1 MRKAVLLLTLL
12 LLSLGVSS
20 CGGGGSGLNS
30 PVGENPGV
38 PSLVLL
44 TPSQNVAQTNANITL
59 SAMVLDG
66 NGAPIPGVVVTF
78 TKLSAIGTL
87 STTLPV
93 ATDAGGIA
101 RVNIYS
107 SAPGFATVAASVGE
121 GAGFIRDKRSIFF
134 TTSDSTN
141 GLAFTPIAVVVD
153 IDGNNNGV
161 YNEASDLKVCEAAS
175 DNVVKVRATLF
186 VAGVRAPGVP
196 VYLTTDADKL
206 ASFPNTP
213 YGTDNDAD
221 GDIDIDLVTTNSQGE
236 AFTELTIN
244 CLVQNNERI
253 MNVYAYTNTIYVA
266 AFNGYF
272 SGLGAIPLFLQ
283 PVTITGITVT
293 ATPSAV
299 VAGGTSQ
306 IAATVNTS
314 AGAIS
319 GIAVS
324 FTTSCGTVSPT
335 VAQTNSSSV
344 AATTFTAPAALG
356 PCTVT
361 AKVGS
366 VTGTATVTVSTAL
379 SVTPASATVVVGG
392 AVTFTITG
400 GVPGYT
406 ITISKTCTLSTTSV
420 AASGGAF
427 TVTTGVAGCLVA
439 DSPVTV
445 TIIDSIGAIVTR
457 TITIT

>member
-44 TPSQNVAQTNANITL
+44 TPSQNVAQTNATITL

-66 NGAPIPGVVVTF
+66 NGAPLPGIVVTF

-93 ATDAGGIA
+93 TTNSIGIA
-101 RVNIYS
+101 NVNVYS
-107 SAPGFATVAASVGE
+107 SAPGFATVAASVGA

-153 IDGNNNGV
+153 VDGNNNGI
-161 YNEASDLKVCEAAS
+161 YNEASDLKVCEAAG
-175 DNVVKVRATLF
+175 DNVVKVRATVF
-186 VAGVRAPGVP
+186 VNGVREPGIP
-196 VYLTTDADKL
+196 VNFTTDADAL

-213 YGTDNDAD
+213 FGTDNDAD
-221 GDIDIDLVTTNSQGE
+221 GDKDIDLVTTNSQGE
-236 AFTELTIN
+236 AFTELTTN
-244 CLVQNNERI
+244 CVVQNNERI
-253 MNVYAYTNTIYVA
+253 INVYGYTNTLYVP

-283 PVTITGITVT
+283 PVTVTGITVT
-293 ATPSAV
+293 ATPSTVLAS
-299 VAGGTSQ
+299 GKST

-314 AGAIS
+314 IGPIS

-324 FTTSCGTVSPT
+324 FTTDCGTVDPT
-335 VAQTNSSSV
+335 VKQTDINGV
-344 AATTFTAPAALG
+344 ATTTFTAPATLG
-356 PCTVT
+356 ICTVT
-361 AKVGS
+361 AKVGN
-366 VTGTATVTVSTAL
+366 VTGTAPVTVGTAL
-379 SVTPASATVVVGG
+379 SVQPSTATITVGASP
-392 AVTFTITG
+392 TFTIFG
-400 GVPGYT
+400 GTPPYSVF
-406 ITISKTCTLSTTSV
+406 SSNTTV
-420 AASGGAF
+420 ATVTYAGGGTF
-427 TVTTGVAGCLVA
+427 TVTGVASGTATITVRDAVGATATVA
-439 DSPVTV
+439 VTV
-445 TIIDSIGAIVTR
+445 VP
-457 TITIT
+457 

>member
-66 NGAPIPGVVVTF
+66 NGAPLPGVVVTF

-93 ATDAGGIA
+93 TTNSIGIA
-101 RVNIYS
+101 NVNVYS
-107 SAPGFATVAASVGE
+107 SAPGFATVLAQVGD
-121 GAGFIRDKRSIFF
+121 GFGFKRDKRSIFF

-141 GLAFTPIAVVVD
+141 GLAFMPIAVVVD
-153 IDGNNNGV
+153 VDGNNNGV

-175 DNVVKVRATLF
+175 DNVVKVRATVF
-186 VAGVRAPGVP
+186 VAGVREPGVS
-196 VYLTTDADKL
+196 VYLDTDYAAL
-206 ASFPNTP
+206 VSFPNTP
-213 YGTDNDAD
+213 FGTDTDAD
-221 GDIDIDLVTTNSQGE
+221 GDIDKDLVTTNSQGE

-253 MNVYAYTNTIYVA
+253 LNVYAYTNTIYVTT
-266 AFNGYF
+266 FNGYF
-272 SGLGAIPLFLQ
+272 SGSGAIPLFLQ
-283 PVTITGITVT
+283 PVTIPAGGITVT
-293 ATPSAV
+293 ATPSTVLAS
-299 VAGGTSQ
+299 GKSQ

-314 AGAIS
+314 IGPIS

-324 FTTSCGTVSPT
+324 FTTDCGTVSPT
-335 VAQTNSSSV
+335 VAQTNNSGV
-344 AATTFTAPAALG
+344 ATTTFTAPTTLG
-356 PCTVT
+356 VCTVT
-361 AKVGS
+361 AKVGN
-366 VTGTATVTVSTAL
+366 VTGTATVTVGTAL
-379 SVTPASATVVVGG
+379 SVQPSTATITVGTSP
-392 AVTFTITG
+392 TFTIFG
-400 GVPGYT
+400 GTPPYSVF
-406 ITISKTCTLSTTSV
+406 SSNTTV
-420 AASGGAF
+420 ATVTYAGGGTF
-427 TVTTGVAGCLVA
+427 TVTGVASGTATITVRDAVGATATVA
-439 DSPVTV
+439 VTV
-445 TIIDSIGAIVTR
+445 VP
-457 TITIT
+457 

>member
-1 MRKAVLLLTLL
+1 MRKTVLLLTLL

-20 CGGGGSGLNS
+20 CGGGGSGLTS

-44 TPSQNVAQTNANITL
+44 TPSQNAAQTNANITL

-66 NGAPIPGVVVTF
+66 NGAPLPGIAVTF

-101 RVNIYS
+101 RVNVYS
-107 SAPGFATVAASVGE
+107 SAPGFATVVASVDAC
-121 GAGFIRDKRSIFF
+121 AGFIRDKRSIFF

-153 IDGNNNGV
+153 VDGNSNGV
-161 YNEASDLKVCEAAS
+161 YNEASDQKVCDGAS
-175 DNVVKVRATLF
+175 NNVVTLRATVF
-186 VAGVRAPGVP
+186 IAGVRAPGVP
-196 VYLTTDADKL
+196 VNFTTDSDGHGL

-213 YGTDNDAD
+213 YGTDTTVPPD
-221 GDIDIDLVTTNSQGE
+221 GTIDIDLVTTNSQGE

-253 MNVYAYTNTIYVA
+253 MNVYAYTNTLYVA
-266 AFNGYF
+266 AFDGYF

-299 VAGGTSQ
+299 VAGGASQ

-344 AATTFTAPAALG
+344 ATTTFTAPAALG

-366 VTGTATVTVSTAL
+366 VTGAATVTVNTAL
-379 SVTPASATVVVGG
+379 SVQPSTATISIAGGASTFTIFGGTPPYSVFSSNTAVATVAYTSG
-392 AVTFTITG
+392 VTFTVTG
-400 GVPGYT
+400 VVPGTAT
-406 ITISKTCTLSTTSV
+406 ITVRDAVGATATV
-420 AASGGAF
+420 A
-427 TVTTGVAGCLVA
+427 
-439 DSPVTV
+439 VTV
-445 TIIDSIGAIVTR
+445 VP
-457 TITIT
+457 